1 MIDLLVAG
9 AGPAGAATAIRAALA
24 GLSVVVVEPRSG
36 PIDKACGE
44 GIAHSA
50 VEYLTRLG
58 VELSGRPFHGIRYVD
73 ATHQVDARFTAGPG
87 LGVRRTTLQAAL
99 LKRLAELD
107 VPVIHDRVGPI
118 TQNTTSVTAAGV
130 AAHYLAAAD
139 GLHSPIRRQ
148 LGLSDPS
155 TRLATL
161 ASRLSP
167 LGQREGSLDARRGS
181 PASHVSPLGQRGG
194 SLDARRGSPPSDV
207 SPLGQRGGSLGARRG
222 SPASDVSPLA
232 SRLGPLASRVSPLA
246 PRPSSSAPHG
256 AAGGVRRG
264 LRQHFAVAPWTDLVE
279 VYWSRLGE
287 AYVTPVADDLVGVAV
302 LTSKR
307 GTFDSHLE
315 AFPALKRRLQSA
327 LPASAVMGAGPLRQR
342 VHARTAGR
350 VLLVGDAAGYVDA
363 LTGEG
368 IAVALRTSAELVD
381 CIRADRPQDY
391 EAAWRRVSWE
401 CRLLTASLL
410 WARNRP
416 LLAPRIVPA
425 AAALPGVYR
434 TIVNRLS

>member
-58 VELSGRPFHGIRYVD
+58 VELSGRPFHGIRYLD

-99 LKRLAELD
+99 LKRLADLD
-107 VPVIHDRVGPI
+107 VPLIRDRVGQI
-118 TQNTTSVTAAGV
+118 TQTPNAVTAAGV
-130 AAHYLAAAD
+130 TAHYLAAAD

-148 LGLSDPS
+148 LGLCV
-155 TRLATL
+155 
-161 ASRLSP
+161 
-167 LGQREGSLDARRGS
+167 EGSGE
-181 PASHVSPLGQRGG
+181 
-194 SLDARRGSPPSDV
+194 
-207 SPLGQRGGSLGARRG
+207 
-222 SPASDVSPLA
+222 
-232 SRLGPLASRVSPLA
+232 
-246 PRPSSSAPHG
+246 
-256 AAGGVRRG
+256 VRRG
-264 LRQHFAVAPWTDLVE
+264 LRQHFQVKPWTDLVE
-279 VYWSRLGE
+279 VYWSGLGE
-287 AYVTPVADDLVGVAV
+287 AYVTPVADDLVGVAI
-302 LTSKR
+302 LTSAR
-307 GTFDSHLE
+307 GTFDSHLD
-315 AFPALKRRLQSA
+315 AFPALKRRLYGA
-327 LPASAVMGAGPLRQR
+327 PAASAVMGAGPLRQR
-342 VHARTAGR
+342 VLGRVAGR

>member
-1 MIDLLVAG
+1 M
-9 AGPAGAATAIRAALA
+9 A
-24 GLSVVVVEPRSG
+24 GLSVAVVEPRSA

-50 VEYLTRLG
+50 VSYLSRLG
-58 VELSGRPFHGIRYVD
+58 VELTGRPFHGIRYLD
-73 ATHQVDARFTAGPG
+73 GRHSVDARFTAGPG
-87 LGVRRTTLQAAL
+87 LGVRRTTLHAAL
-99 LKRLAELD
+99 MSRLAALD
-107 VPVIHDRVGPI
+107 IPVIRARVGPI
-118 TQNTTSVTAAGV
+118 TQNTTSVTAAGLT
-130 AAHYLAAAD
+130 ARYLAAAD

-148 LGLSDPS
+148 LDFS
-155 TRLATL
+155 
-161 ASRLSP
+161 
-167 LGQREGSLDARRGS
+167 
-181 PASHVSPLGQRGG
+181 GG
-194 SLDARRGSPPSDV
+194 SSGE
-207 SPLGQRGGSLGARRG
+207 
-222 SPASDVSPLA
+222 
-232 SRLGPLASRVSPLA
+232 
-246 PRPSSSAPHG
+246 
-256 AAGGVRRG
+256 VRRG
-264 LRQHFAVAPWTDLVE
+264 LRQHFAVSPWTDLVE

-302 LTSKR
+302 LTSAR
-307 GTFDSHLE
+307 GTFDSHLD
-315 AFPALKRRLQSA
+315 AFPLLKRRLRGA
-327 LPASAVMGAGPLRQR
+327 VAASAVMGAGPLRQR
-342 VHARTAGR
+342 VSARTAGR

-381 CIRADRPQDY
+381 CVRADRPQDY

>member
-24 GLSVVVVEPRSG
+24 GLSVVVVEPRPA

-50 VEYLTRLG
+50 VSYLSRLG
-58 VELSGRPFHGIRYVD
+58 VELTGRPFHGIRYLD
-73 ATHQVDARFTAGPG
+73 GRHRVDARFTAGPG
-87 LGVRRTTLQAAL
+87 LGVRRTTLHSAL
-99 LKRLAELD
+99 MSRLAALD
-107 VPVIHDRVGPI
+107 VPVLRARVGPI

-130 AAHYLAAAD
+130 TARYLAAAD

-148 LGLSDPS
+148 LDLCQPS
-155 TRLATL
+155 SN
-161 ASRLSP
+161 SRLRP
-167 LGQREGSLDARRGS
+167 LS
-181 PASHVSPLGQRGG
+181 
-194 SLDARRGSPPSDV
+194 
-207 SPLGQRGGSLGARRG
+207 
-222 SPASDVSPLA
+222 
-232 SRLGPLASRVSPLA
+232 SR
-246 PRPSSSAPHG
+246 SSVPAPHG

-264 LRQHFAVAPWTDLVE
+264 LRRHFAVSPWTDLVE

-302 LTSKR
+302 LTSAR
-307 GTFDSHLE
+307 GTFDSHLD
-315 AFPALKRRLQSA
+315 AFPLLKRRLTGA
-327 LPASAVMGAGPLRQR
+327 VAASAVLGAGPLRQR
-342 VHARTAGR
+342 VSARTAGR

-381 CIRADRPQDY
+381 CVRADRPQDY

-401 CRLLTASLL
+401 CRLLTGSLL

>member
-24 GLSVVVVEPRSG
+24 GLSVVVVEPRSA

-50 VEYLTRLG
+50 VSYLERLG
-58 VELSGRPFHGIRYVD
+58 VELSGRPFHGIRYLD
-73 ATHQVDARFTAGPG
+73 GSHSVDARFTAGPG
-87 LGVRRTTLQAAL
+87 LGVRRTTLHAAL
-99 LKRLAELD
+99 MSRLAALD
-107 VPVIHDRVGPI
+107 IPVVRSRVGPI
-118 TQNTTSVTAAGV
+118 TQNTTSVTAAGRT
-130 AAHYLAAAD
+130 ARYLAAAD

-148 LGLSDPS
+148 LDLS
-155 TRLATL
+155 
-161 ASRLSP
+161 
-167 LGQREGSLDARRGS
+167 
-181 PASHVSPLGQRGG
+181 GG
-194 SLDARRGSPPSDV
+194 NSGE
-207 SPLGQRGGSLGARRG
+207 
-222 SPASDVSPLA
+222 
-232 SRLGPLASRVSPLA
+232 
-246 PRPSSSAPHG
+246 
-256 AAGGVRRG
+256 VRRG
-264 LRQHFAVAPWTDLVE
+264 LRQHFAVSPWTDLVE

-302 LTSKR
+302 LTSAR
-307 GTFDSHLE
+307 GTFDSHLD
-315 AFPALKRRLQSA
+315 AFPLLKRRLRGA
-327 LPASAVMGAGPLRQR
+327 AAATAVMGAGPLRQR
-342 VHARTAGR
+342 VRARTAGR

-381 CIRADRPQDY
+381 CIRADRSQDY

>member
-24 GLSVVVVEPRSG
+24 GLSVVVVEPRSA

-44 GIAHSA
+44 GIAHSG
-50 VEYLTRLG
+50 VSYLERLG
-58 VELSGRPFHGIRYVD
+58 VELSGRQFHGIRYLD
-73 ATHQVDARFTAGPG
+73 ASHTVDARFTAGPG
-87 LGVRRTTLQAAL
+87 LGVRRTTLHAAL
-99 LKRLAELD
+99 MSRLAALD
-107 VPVIHDRVGPI
+107 IPVVRARVGPI
-118 TQNTTSVTAAGV
+118 TQNTTSVTAAGQT
-130 AAHYLAAAD
+130 ARYLAAAD

-148 LGLSDPS
+148 LDLC
-155 TRLATL
+155 
-161 ASRLSP
+161 
-167 LGQREGSLDARRGS
+167 
-181 PASHVSPLGQRGG
+181 GG
-194 SLDARRGSPPSDV
+194 NSGE
-207 SPLGQRGGSLGARRG
+207 
-222 SPASDVSPLA
+222 
-232 SRLGPLASRVSPLA
+232 
-246 PRPSSSAPHG
+246 
-256 AAGGVRRG
+256 VRRG
-264 LRQHFAVAPWTDLVE
+264 LRQHFAVSPWTDLVE
-279 VYWSRLGE
+279 VYWSKLGE

-302 LTSKR
+302 LTSAR
-307 GTFDSHLE
+307 GTFDSHLD
-315 AFPALKRRLQSA
+315 AFPLLKRRLRGA
-327 LPASAVMGAGPLRQR
+327 VAASAVMGAGPLRQR
-342 VHARTAGR
+342 VSARTAGR

-416 LLAPRIVPA
+416 ILAPRIVPA
-425 AAALPGVYR
+425 AAALPAVYR

>member
-24 GLSVVVVEPRSG
+24 GLSVVVVEPRSA

-50 VEYLTRLG
+50 VSYLERLG
-58 VELSGRPFHGIRYVD
+58 VELSGRPFHGIRYLD
-73 ATHQVDARFTAGPG
+73 ASHSVDARFTAGPG
-87 LGVRRTTLQAAL
+87 LGVRRTALQAAL
-99 LKRLAELD
+99 MSRLAALD
-107 VPVIHDRVGPI
+107 IPVLRAQVGPI

-130 AAHYLAAAD
+130 TARYLAAAD

-148 LGLSDPS
+148 LGLTAP
-155 TRLATL
+155 T
-161 ASRLSP
+161 SRLS
-167 LGQREGSLDARRGS
+167 LSS
-181 PASHVSPLGQRGG
+181 P
-194 SLDARRGSPPSDV
+194 
-207 SPLGQRGGSLGARRG
+207 
-222 SPASDVSPLA
+222 
-232 SRLGPLASRVSPLA
+232 
-246 PRPSSSAPHG
+246 APHG
-256 AAGGVRRG
+256 VAGGVRRG
-264 LRQHFAVAPWTDLVE
+264 LRQHFAVSPWTDLVE

-302 LTSKR
+302 LTSAR
-307 GTFDSHLE
+307 GTFDSHLD
-315 AFPALKRRLQSA
+315 AFPLLKRRLRGA
-327 LPASAVMGAGPLRQR
+327 TAASAVMGAGPLRQR
-342 VHARTAGR
+342 VSARTAGR

-381 CIRADRPQDY
+381 CVRADRPEDY

-401 CRLLTASLL
+401 CRLLTGSLL
-410 WARNRP
+410 WARNRR